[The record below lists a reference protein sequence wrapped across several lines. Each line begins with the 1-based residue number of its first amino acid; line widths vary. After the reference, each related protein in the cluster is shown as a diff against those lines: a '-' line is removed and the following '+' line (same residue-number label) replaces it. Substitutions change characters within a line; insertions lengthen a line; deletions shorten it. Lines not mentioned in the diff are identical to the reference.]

1 MMKTLWMNRFSGRQ
15 LKNLGFTPHNPFI
28 SHFVVCMTLKLF
40 ERVEGFFWVPRC
52 FLQRNVLSRT
62 PDMIVGQG
70 IPCVRGFQLS
80 RTPLRHLSPQGV
92 DLQSSVHV
100 WLFPDRSIRER
111 CGRHCG
117 SSRSA
122 VDGGNKQAGR

>member
-1 MMKTLWMNRFSGRQ
+1 MKTLWMNRFSGRQ
-15 LKNLGFTPHNPFI
+15 LKNLGFAPHNPFI

-40 ERVEGFFWVPRC
+40 EHVEGFFWVTRC
-52 FLQRNVLSRT
+52 FLQRNILSRT

-80 RTPLRHLSPQGV
+80 HTPLCCLSPWGV

-100 WLFPDRSIRER
+100 QLFPDRSIRER

-117 SSRSA
+117 SSRLA
-122 VDGGNKQAGR
+122 VDRGNKQAGR